1 MQRFIAGLS
10 ASIQTRADVFK
21 ARLARTTPRERLLLA
36 VLVLGA
42 LIYAPIAIGDWRARQ
57 EERYIDALTDRAAA
71 RLAAASARR
80 VAAAAADEQAL
91 RDMESWGF
99 DASNVAVAQVGM
111 EQRLVEA
118 ASEVGLTNVRITT
131 RNEPEAI
138 GPTRWLGAEVQA
150 NLMWTPTFD
159 FLDHLSAW
167 PEGFRVTR
175 FQYEMTAARGPT
187 PIGHPLSA
195 LGGVVRMGVAFP
207 VNIADQPADPS
218 ALGAGS

>member
-10 ASIQTRADVFK
+10 ASIQTRADALQ

-42 LIYAPIAIGDWRARQ
+42 LIYAPIAVGDWRARQ
-57 EERYIDALTDRAAA
+57 EERYINALTDRAAA
-71 RLAAASARR
+71 RLAAASAQR
-80 VAAAAADEQAL
+80 VAAAAADDQAVK
-91 RDMESWGF
+91 DMESWGF
-99 DASNVAVAQVGM
+99 DAGNVAVAQVGI

-118 ASEVGLTNVRITT
+118 ASEAGLANVRITT

-138 GPTRWLGAEVQA
+138 GPTQWLGAEVQA

-159 FLDHLSAW
+159 FLDQLSAW

-175 FQYEMTAARGPT
+175 FQYERTAARGPT
-187 PIGHPLSA
+187 PAGHPLSA
-195 LGGVVRMGVAFP
+195 LGGTVRMGLAFP
-207 VNIADQPADPS
+207 VNIADQAAGPS
-218 ALGAGS
+218 VAEAGS